1 MEGKLV
7 VAVATTDDDQSK
19 QVSQEMSDL
28 VLRCRRGNVDAK
40 RTYRLMRGE
49 TQLLLFNLCVCV

>member
-19 QVSQEMSDL
+19 QVSQEMSEL
-28 VLRCRRGNVDAK
+28 ILSCWRGNVDAK
-40 RTYRLMRGE
+40 RTCRLMRGE
-49 TQLLLFNLCVCV
+49 TQPLLFNLCV